1 MIVDRRA
8 FDFRHNNQDV
18 DSLGIAITS
27 ENTTCRS
34 RPRRTMGLNCPAK
47 CHADH
52 CPGEI
57 LTYKIDI
64 PEAHTLQEEYGHELL
79 TALQEMGSRG
89 RAFNGSF

>member
-1 MIVDRRA
+1 VPELPRKIVTPIR
-8 FDFRHNNQDV
+8 
-18 DSLGIAITS
+18 
-27 ENTTCRS
+27 
-34 RPRRTMGLNCPAK
+34 
-47 CHADH
+47 
-52 CPGEI
+52 EI